1 MATGTRAFE
10 GHASGVVFDAILNR
24 SVRPLQQVNPAIPR
38 ELERIVERCIQK
50 RPEARYQQAR
60 EVLTD
65 LRTLKRLR
73 DSAAASR
80 GSGAV
85 AKAPPSIAVLPFADM
100 SPQKDQDAGFD
111 QRGRQPSVRLP
122 PARSS
127 IRRPPAPNRHHGRG
141 AGGVGSAIAVT
152 TV

>member
-1 MATGTRAFE
+1 MRSELGRTRYNRPSPSRPCPSSSLARGEPVDARSDLFSFGLVIYEMATGTRAFE

-65 LRTLKRLR
+65 
-73 DSAAASR
+73 
-80 GSGAV
+80 
-85 AKAPPSIAVLPFADM
+85 
-100 SPQKDQDAGFD
+100 
-111 QRGRQPSVRLP
+111 
-122 PARSS
+122 
-127 IRRPPAPNRHHGRG
+127 
-141 AGGVGSAIAVT
+141 
-152 TV
+152 